1 SLSHIY
7 GLKYNVVTFINTNVN
22 YKDQKFWGFMMK
34 MFIWLFIAF
43 VVLVVVFGVSVFNK
57 LVRARNQAKNGF
69 AQIDVQLKRRHDLIP
84 NLVETA
90 KRYLAHEEE
99 TLTRVVSARNHAQS
113 LQDSSKH
120 QPDSLEHMA
129 LFAKAESMLS
139 KALGQFSAVV
149 EAYPE
154 LKADSMIK
162 ELMDE
167 LTNTENRIGFA
178 RQHYNDSVMFYNND
192 REVFPNNLVS
202 TTFGFRP
209 LSPLVFEDRKAI
221 AQAPIV
227 NMS

>member
-1 SLSHIY
+1 
-7 GLKYNVVTFINTNVN
+7 
-22 YKDQKFWGFMMK
+22 MK
-34 MFIWLFIAF
+34 MFVWLFIAV
-43 VVLVVVFGVSVFNK
+43 VVLIVGFGVSVFNK

-90 KRYLAHEEE
+90 KRYLSHEEE
-99 TLTRVVSARNHAQS
+99 TLTRVINARNHAQS
-113 LQDSSKH
+113 LQDSTKH

-129 LFAKAESMLS
+129 LFAKAEGMLS

-209 LSPLVFEDRKAI
+209 LSPLVFEDRKLI
-221 AQAPIV
+221 AQAPV
-227 NMS
+227 VDMG

>member
-1 SLSHIY
+1 
-7 GLKYNVVTFINTNVN
+7 
-22 YKDQKFWGFMMK
+22 MK
-34 MFIWLFIAF
+34 MFVWLFIAF
-43 VVLVVVFGVSVFNK
+43 VVLVVVFGVSIFNR

-90 KRYLAHEEE
+90 KRYLSHEEE
-99 TLTRVVSARNHAQS
+99 TLTRVISARNHAQD
-113 LQDSSKH
+113 LQDSNKH

-129 LFAKAESMLS
+129 LFAKAEGMLS
-139 KALGQFSAVV
+139 KALSQFSAVV

-178 RQHYNDSVMFYNND
+178 RQYYNDSVMFYNNA

-209 LSPLVFEDRKAI
+209 LSPLVFEDREAI

-227 NMS
+227 NMG

>member
-1 SLSHIY
+1 
-7 GLKYNVVTFINTNVN
+7 
-22 YKDQKFWGFMMK
+22 MK
-34 MFIWLFIAF
+34 MLVWLFIAV

-90 KRYLAHEEE
+90 KRYLTHEEE
-99 TLTRVVSARNHAQS
+99 TLTRVMSARNRAQD
-113 LQDSSKH
+113 LQDSNKH
-120 QPDSLEHMA
+120 QPESKEHMA
-129 LFAKAESMLS
+129 LFAKAEGMLS

-192 REVFPNNLVS
+192 REVFPNNIVS

-209 LSPLVFEDRKAI
+209 LSSLVFEDRDVI
-221 AQAPIV
+221 AQAPQI
-227 NMS
+227 NLS

>member
-1 SLSHIY
+1 
-7 GLKYNVVTFINTNVN
+7 
-22 YKDQKFWGFMMK
+22 MK
-34 MFIWLFIAF
+34 MFVWLFIA
-43 VVLVVVFGVSVFNK
+43 VVVILVVFGVSIFNK

-69 AQIDVQLKRRHDLIP
+69 SQIDVQLKRRHDLIP

-90 KRYLAHEEE
+90 KRYLTHEEE
-99 TLTRVVSARNHAQS
+99 TLTRVIDARNHAQS

-120 QPDSLEHMA
+120 QPDSMEHMA

-154 LKADSMIK
+154 LKADSVIK

-178 RQHYNDSVMFYNND
+178 RQHYNDSVMFYN
-192 REVFPNNLVS
+192 
-202 TTFGFRP
+202 
-209 LSPLVFEDRKAI
+209 
-221 AQAPIV
+221 
-227 NMS
+227 

>member
-1 SLSHIY
+1 
-7 GLKYNVVTFINTNVN
+7 
-22 YKDQKFWGFMMK
+22 MK
-34 MFIWLFIAF
+34 MFVWLFIVF
-43 VVLVVVFGVSVFNK
+43 VVLIVVFGVSIFNK

-90 KRYLAHEEE
+90 KRYLTHEEE
-99 TLTRVVSARNHAQS
+99 TLTRVISARNHAQN
-113 LQDSSKH
+113 LQDSHKH
-120 QPDSLEHMA
+120 QPDSQEHMA
-129 LFAKAESMLS
+129 LFAKAEGMLS
-139 KALGQFSAVV
+139 KALSQFSAVV

-154 LKADSMIK
+154 LKADSMLK

-209 LSPLVFEDRKAI
+209 LSPLVFEDRDAI
-221 AQAPIV
+221 AKAPNV
-227 NMS
+227 NLG

>member
-1 SLSHIY
+1 
-7 GLKYNVVTFINTNVN
+7 
-22 YKDQKFWGFMMK
+22 MK
-34 MFIWLFIAF
+34 MFVWLFIII
-43 VVLVVVFGVSVFNK
+43 VVLAVVFGITIFNK

-90 KRYLAHEEE
+90 KRYLSHEQE
-99 TLTRVVSARNHAQS
+99 TLTRVISARNHAQE
-113 LQDSSKH
+113 LQDSNKH
-120 QPDSLEHMA
+120 QPESLDHMA
-129 LFAKAESMLS
+129 LFAKAEGMLS
-139 KALGQFSAVV
+139 KALSQFSAVV

-167 LTNTENRIGFA
+167 LTNMENRIGFA

-192 REVFPNNLVS
+192 REIFPNNLVS

-209 LSPLVFEDRKAI
+209 LSPLVFEDRETI

-227 NMS
+227 NMG

>member
-1 SLSHIY
+1 
-7 GLKYNVVTFINTNVN
+7 
-22 YKDQKFWGFMMK
+22 MK
-34 MFIWLFIAF
+34 LFIWLFIAF
-43 VVLVVVFGVSVFNK
+43 FILIVVFGVAIFNR

-90 KRYLAHEEE
+90 KRYLTHEQE
-99 TLTRVVSARNHAQS
+99 TLTRVIGARNHAQR
-113 LQDSSKH
+113 LQDSNQH

-129 LFAKAESMLS
+129 LFAKAEDMLS

-192 REVFPNNLVS
+192 REVFPNNLIS

-209 LSPLVFEDRKAI
+209 LSPLIFEDKKAI
-221 AQAPIV
+221 SQAPTID
-227 NMS
+227 MS

>member
-1 SLSHIY
+1 MKVFVWSFI
-7 GLKYNVVTFINTNVN
+7 VV
-22 YKDQKFWGFMMK
+22 
-34 MFIWLFIAF
+34 
-43 VVLVVVFGVSVFNK
+43 VVLIMIFGTSIFNK

-84 NLVETA
+84 NLVETTR
-90 KRYLAHEEE
+90 RYLSHEEE
-99 TLTRVVSARNHAQS
+99 TLIRVISARNHAQS

-139 KALGQFSAVV
+139 KALEQFSAVV

-192 REVFPNNLVS
+192 REVFPNNLIS
-202 TTFGFRP
+202 TTFSFRP
-209 LSPLVFEDRKAI
+209 LSPLVFEDRKVI
-221 AQAPIV
+221 AQAPFV
-227 NMS
+227 NMG

>member
-1 SLSHIY
+1 
-7 GLKYNVVTFINTNVN
+7 
-22 YKDQKFWGFMMK
+22 MK
-34 MFIWLFIAF
+34 MFVWLFIAF
-43 VVLVVVFGVSVFNK
+43 IVLVVVFGVSVFNK

-90 KRYLAHEEE
+90 KRYLSHEEE
-99 TLTRVVSARNHAQS
+99 TLTRVISARNHAQD
-113 LQDSSKH
+113 LQDSNKH

-129 LFAKAESMLS
+129 LFAKAEGMLS
-139 KALGQFSAVV
+139 KALSQFSAVV

-209 LSPLVFEDRKAI
+209 LSQLVFEDREAI
-221 AQAPIV
+221 AQAPVV
-227 NMS
+227 NMG

>member
-1 SLSHIY
+1 MKVFVWSFI
-7 GLKYNVVTFINTNVN
+7 VV
-22 YKDQKFWGFMMK
+22 
-34 MFIWLFIAF
+34 
-43 VVLVVVFGVSVFNK
+43 VVLVMIFGTSIFNK

-84 NLVETA
+84 NLVETIR
-90 KRYLAHEEE
+90 RYLSHEEE
-99 TLTRVVSARNHAQS
+99 TLIRVISARNHAQS

-192 REVFPNNLVS
+192 REVFPNNLIS
-202 TTFGFRP
+202 TTFSFRP
-209 LSPLVFEDRKAI
+209 LSPLVFEDRNVI
-221 AQAPIV
+221 AQAPVV
-227 NMS
+227 NMG

>member
-1 SLSHIY
+1 
-7 GLKYNVVTFINTNVN
+7 
-22 YKDQKFWGFMMK
+22 MK
-34 MFIWLFIAF
+34 MFVWLFIAF
-43 VVLVVVFGVSVFNK
+43 VVLAVLFAVSIFNK

-90 KRYLAHEEE
+90 KRYLTHEEE
-99 TLTRVVSARNHAQS
+99 TLTRVINARNHAQN
-113 LQDSSKH
+113 LQDSNKH

-129 LFAKAESMLS
+129 LFAKAEGMLS
-139 KALGQFSAVV
+139 KALSQFSAVV
-149 EAYPE
+149 EAYPD

-178 RQHYNDSVMFYNND
+178 HQHYNDSVMFYNND

-209 LSPLVFEDRKAI
+209 LSPLVFEDREAI
-221 AQAPIV
+221 GQAPNV
-227 NMS
+227 NMG

>member
-1 SLSHIY
+1 
-7 GLKYNVVTFINTNVN
+7 
-22 YKDQKFWGFMMK
+22 MK
-34 MFIWLFIAF
+34 MFVWLFIA
-43 VVLVVVFGVSVFNK
+43 VAVLVVVFGVSVFNK

-99 TLTRVVSARNHAQS
+99 TLTRVISARNHAQS

-129 LFAKAESMLS
+129 LFAKAEGMLS

-162 ELMDE
+162 VLMDE
-167 LTNTENRIGFA
+167 LSNTENRIGFA

-202 TTFGFRP
+202 STFGFRP

-221 AQAPIV
+221 AQAPVV
-227 NMS
+227 NMG

>member
-1 SLSHIY
+1 
-7 GLKYNVVTFINTNVN
+7 
-22 YKDQKFWGFMMK
+22 
-34 MFIWLFIAF
+34 
-43 VVLVVVFGVSVFNK
+43 
-57 LVRARNQAKNGF
+57 
-69 AQIDVQLKRRHDLIP
+69 
-84 NLVETA
+84 
-90 KRYLAHEEE
+90 
-99 TLTRVVSARNHAQS
+99 NHAQS
-113 LQDSSKH
+113 LQDSTKH

-129 LFAKAESMLS
+129 LFAKAEGMLS

-209 LSPLVFEDRKAI
+209 LSPPVFEDRKVI
-221 AQAPIV
+221 AQAPV
-227 NMS
+227 VDMG

>member
-1 SLSHIY
+1 
-7 GLKYNVVTFINTNVN
+7 
-22 YKDQKFWGFMMK
+22 MK
-34 MFIWLFIAF
+34 MFVWLFIA
-43 VVLVVVFGVSVFNK
+43 VAVLIVVFGVSVFNK

-90 KRYLAHEEE
+90 KRYLTHEEE
-99 TLTRVVSARNHAQS
+99 TLTRVINARNHAQS
-113 LQDSSKH
+113 LQDSTKH

-129 LFAKAESMLS
+129 LFAKAEGMLS

-167 LTNTENRIGFA
+167 LTNTDNRIGFA
-178 RQHYNDSVMFYNND
+178 RQHYNDSVMFYNNS
-192 REVFPNNLVS
+192 REIFPNNLIS
-202 TTFGFRP
+202 GFFGFTP
-209 LSPLVFEDRKAI
+209 LQGLEFQDRSAI
-221 AQAPIV
+221 QQPPNVSLI
-227 NMS
+227 

>member
-1 SLSHIY
+1 
-7 GLKYNVVTFINTNVN
+7 
-22 YKDQKFWGFMMK
+22 MK
-34 MFIWLFIAF
+34 MFVWLFIAF
-43 VVLVVVFGVSVFNK
+43 IVLVVVFGVSVFNK

-90 KRYLAHEEE
+90 KRYLSHEEE
-99 TLTRVVSARNHAQS
+99 TLTRVISARNHAQD
-113 LQDSSKH
+113 LQDSNKH

-129 LFAKAESMLS
+129 LFAKAEGMLS
-139 KALGQFSAVV
+139 KALSQFSAVV

-202 TTFGFRP
+202 TNFGFRP
-209 LSPLVFEDRKAI
+209 LSQLVFEDREAI

-227 NMS
+227 NMG

>member
-1 SLSHIY
+1 
-7 GLKYNVVTFINTNVN
+7 
-22 YKDQKFWGFMMK
+22 MK
-34 MFIWLFIAF
+34 MFVWLFIVF
-43 VVLVVVFGVSVFNK
+43 VVLVFVFGVSIFNR

-90 KRYLAHEEE
+90 KRYLSHEEE
-99 TLTRVVSARNHAQS
+99 TLTRVISARNHAQD
-113 LQDSSKH
+113 LQDSNKH

-129 LFAKAESMLS
+129 LFAKAEGMLS
-139 KALGQFSAVV
+139 KALSQFSAVV

-154 LKADSMIK
+154 IKADSMIK

-202 TTFGFRP
+202 TTFSFRP
-209 LSPLVFEDRKAI
+209 LSQLVFEDREAI

-227 NMS
+227 DMG

>member
-1 SLSHIY
+1 
-7 GLKYNVVTFINTNVN
+7 
-22 YKDQKFWGFMMK
+22 MK
-34 MFIWLFIAF
+34 MFVWLFIAF
-43 VVLVVVFGVSVFNK
+43 VVLVVVFGVSIFNR

-90 KRYLAHEEE
+90 KRYLSHEEE
-99 TLTRVVSARNHAQS
+99 TLTRVISARSHAQD
-113 LQDSSKH
+113 LQDSNKH

-129 LFAKAESMLS
+129 LFAKAEGMLS
-139 KALGQFSAVV
+139 KALSQFSAVV

-209 LSPLVFEDRKAI
+209 LSPLVFEDREAI

>member
-1 SLSHIY
+1 MKVFVWS
-7 GLKYNVVTFINTNVN
+7 FIV
-22 YKDQKFWGFMMK
+22 
-34 MFIWLFIAF
+34 
-43 VVLVVVFGVSVFNK
+43 VVVFVMIFGASIFNK

-84 NLVETA
+84 NLVETTR
-90 KRYLAHEEE
+90 RYLSHEEE
-99 TLTRVVSARNHAQS
+99 TLIRVISARNHAQS

-178 RQHYNDSVMFYNND
+178 RQYYNDSVMFYNND
-192 REVFPNNLVS
+192 REVFPNNLIS
-202 TTFGFRP
+202 TTFSFRP

-221 AQAPIV
+221 AQAPVV
-227 NMS
+227 NIG

>member
-1 SLSHIY
+1 
-7 GLKYNVVTFINTNVN
+7 
-22 YKDQKFWGFMMK
+22 MK
-34 MFIWLFIAF
+34 MFVWLFIAF
-43 VVLVVVFGVSVFNK
+43 VVLVFVFGVSIFNR

-90 KRYLAHEEE
+90 KRYLSHEEE
-99 TLTRVVSARNHAQS
+99 TLTRVISARNHAQD
-113 LQDSSKH
+113 LQDSNKH

-129 LFAKAESMLS
+129 LFAKAEGMLS
-139 KALGQFSAVV
+139 KALSQFSAVV

-202 TTFGFRP
+202 TTFSFRP
-209 LSPLVFEDRKAI
+209 LSQLVFEDREAI

-227 NMS
+227 SMS

>member
-1 SLSHIY
+1 MSDKY
-7 GLKYNVVTFINTNVN
+7 GLKYNVVTFINNTISKTLLESDNENVCLAIHCSGCIGR
-22 YKDQKFWGFMMK
+22 GFR
-34 MFIWLFIAF
+34 
-43 VVLVVVFGVSVFNK
+43 VSVFNK

-90 KRYLAHEEE
+90 KRYLNHEEE
-99 TLTRVVSARNHAQS
+99 TLTRVINARNHAQS

-139 KALGQFSAVV
+139 KALGQFSAVI

-154 LKADSMIK
+154 LKADSLIK

-192 REVFPNNLVS
+192 REVFPNNLIS
-202 TTFGFRP
+202 TTFGFRA
-209 LSPLVFEDRKAI
+209 LSPLVFEDRKVI
-221 AQAPIV
+221 AQAPVV

>member
-1 SLSHIY
+1 
-7 GLKYNVVTFINTNVN
+7 
-22 YKDQKFWGFMMK
+22 MK
-34 MFIWLFIAF
+34 MFVWFFIIIVILIA
-43 VVLVVVFGVSVFNK
+43 VFGITIFNK

-84 NLVETA
+84 NLVDTA
-90 KRYLAHEEE
+90 KRYLVHEEE
-99 TLTRVVSARNHAQS
+99 TLARVITARNHAQN
-113 LQDSSKH
+113 LQDSNKH
-120 QPDSLEHMA
+120 EPESQEHMA
-129 LFAKAESMLS
+129 LFAKAEGMLS

-154 LKADSMIK
+154 LKADNMIK

-209 LSPLVFEDRKAI
+209 LSPLVFEDREVI
-221 AQAPIV
+221 AQAPKV
-227 NMS
+227 NMG

>member
-1 SLSHIY
+1 
-7 GLKYNVVTFINTNVN
+7 
-22 YKDQKFWGFMMK
+22 MK
-34 MFIWLFIAF
+34 IFVWLFIIGT
-43 VVLVVVFGVSVFNK
+43 VLAVVFGVSIFNK

-90 KRYLAHEEE
+90 KRYLIHEQE
-99 TLTRVVSARNHAQS
+99 TLTQVIAARNHAQN
-113 LQDSSKH
+113 LQDSNQH

-129 LFAKAESMLS
+129 LFAKAEGMLS

-154 LKADSMIK
+154 LKADGMIK

-167 LTNTENRIGFA
+167 LTNTENRIGFE

-192 REVFPNNLVS
+192 CEVFPNNLVS
-202 TTFGFRP
+202 STFGFRP
-209 LSPLVFEDRKAI
+209 LSQLIFDDRKVI

-227 NMS
+227 DMS